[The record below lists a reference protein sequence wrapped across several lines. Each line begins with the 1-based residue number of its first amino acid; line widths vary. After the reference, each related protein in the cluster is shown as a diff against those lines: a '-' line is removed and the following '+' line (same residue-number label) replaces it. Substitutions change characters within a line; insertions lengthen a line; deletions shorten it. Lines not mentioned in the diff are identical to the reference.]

1 MPLRNADATNFIG
14 IDSSVQS
21 SKKLSAAKRMSSR
34 PSAIARRS
42 QPTCFMSSGLCRRAS
57 LRPPEPALPAAQT
70 RRVELPVDHHTERDQ
85 TNDYGRSDES
95 VAQPDPGQS
104 LRAGVIFRHRLQ
116 NDAPPE
122 VSVNLDVPFVPAGI
136 DRVAPALFLKQLEN
150 RAQQMVA
157 ISSLV
162 APKNPASQS
171 ATRFGF
177 GR

>member
-1 MPLRNADATNFIG
+1 HGRAHKRAATSDSLEPVPLRSK
-14 IDSSVQS
+14 IDNIHHPRI
-21 SKKLSAAKRMSSR
+21 KSSR
-34 PSAIARRS
+34 ARGKENKKERI
-42 QPTCFMSSGLCRRAS
+42 RND
-57 LRPPEPALPAAQT
+57 RPKIEM

-85 TNDYGRSDES
+85 TNDYGRSDEP
-95 VAQPDPGQS
+95 VAQPDAGQS

-136 DRVAPALFLKQLEN
+136 DRVAPALFLEQLEN
-150 RAQQMVA
+150 RAEQMVA

-171 ATRFGF
+171 ATRFGV

>member
-1 MPLRNADATNFIG
+1 MPLRNADTTNFIG

-42 QPTCFMSSGLCRRAS
+42 QRACLMSSGLCRRAS
-57 LRPPEPALPAAQT
+57 LRP
-70 RRVELPVDHHTERDQ
+70 
-85 TNDYGRSDES
+85 
-95 VAQPDPGQS
+95 
-104 LRAGVIFRHRLQ
+104 GVSFRHRLQ

-136 DRVAPALFLKQLEN
+136 DRVAPALFLEQLEN
-150 RAQQMVA
+150 RAEQMVA

-171 ATRFGF
+171 ATRFGV